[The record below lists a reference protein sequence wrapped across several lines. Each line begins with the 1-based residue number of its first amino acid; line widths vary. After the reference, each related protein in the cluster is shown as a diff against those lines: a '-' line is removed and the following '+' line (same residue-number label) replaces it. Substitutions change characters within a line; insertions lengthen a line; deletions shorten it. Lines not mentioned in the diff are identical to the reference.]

1 MVADDYFRLL
11 PNSRE
16 WNHPEKI
23 SKGMAVDMTHP
34 PATADSRSGL
44 SAVEQDIA
52 RACRAARRDRS
63 SVTLVAVSKTFDA
76 DAIAPVIEAGHLTFG
91 ENRVREAKV
100 KWPALRST
108 HAGIALHLIG
118 PLQSNKAKE
127 AVALFDAIHSVD
139 RPSLCEALAREFNA
153 QKLRPQL
160 FVQLNTGEEPQK
172 AGVAP
177 AEADNFIAGCR
188 EKYGLPISGLMC
200 IPPVHDAPA
209 PHFALT
215 AKIAARNGLKNLS
228 MGMSADFAIA
238 IALGAT
244 HVRIGTAI
252 FGKR

>member
-1 MVADDYFRLL
+1 MAPENSAPLTAHL
-11 PNSRE
+11 P
-16 WNHPEKI
+16 
-23 SKGMAVDMTHP
+23 T
-34 PATADSRSGL
+34 GL

-52 RACRAARRDRS
+52 RACKEARRDRS
-63 SVTLVAVSKTFDA
+63 SVTLVAVSKTFNA
-76 DAIAPVIEAGHLTFG
+76 DAIAPVIEAGQRVFG
-91 ENRVREAKV
+91 ENRVQEAKA
-100 KWPALRST
+100 KWPGLISIYP
-108 HAGIALHLIG
+108 GIALHLIG

-139 RPSLCEALAREFNA
+139 RPSICEALAKEFA
-153 QKLRPQL
+153 SQGRRPQL

-177 AEADNFIAGCR
+177 SEADSFIASCR

-200 IPPVHDAPA
+200 IPPVNDAPA

-244 HVRIGTAI
+244 HVRVGSAI